1 MSQTAAELRSG
12 LLRLSSSP
20 DCDFGPGHGNGG
32 LCRVLSAALPQ
43 LVQSCADA
51 MEVGSS
57 EDDWAG
63 AEASL
68 FEALVQV
75 TSLAPCESASDL
87 DFQLQEDAF
96 GSSHQLSASPEEQRD
111 QAALQKLLGRLDAL
125 SQQLEL
131 EAPKH
136 RSSQNNASSGPGSGQ
151 PTNAASNSFG
161 ASATRLADLEAQV
174 QCLVA
179 ENQALEEQLSG
190 RFSEPEPPSKA
201 IPALDRVELPPGPAL
216 ARDAGRRLSPAE
228 RVALSNNVRQRGSRQ
243 NCAPGPAAAR
253 PQQSSKP
260 TRQMINDL
268 RAELAEAYEALALA
282 RSSAW
287 PGVSAGRPAQ
297 DPESEVRDVAAI
309 VFRSP
314 P

>member
-179 ENQALEEQLSG
+179 ENQAGVRGPLLGTWDCLELSLCMSWKQALEEQLSG

-216 ARDAGRRLSPAE
+216 ARDAGATADVGLAVLWEHCCSRPEVVPSSYLAHTSEPQPQQPGACQG
-228 RVALSNNVRQRGSRQ
+228 ARGPEQ
-243 NCAPGPAAAR
+243 QCPAAR
-253 PQQSSKP
+253 HPLLSQPSHC
-260 TRQMINDL
+260 
-268 RAELAEAYEALALA
+268 
-282 RSSAW
+282 
-287 PGVSAGRPAQ
+287 PA
-297 DPESEVRDVAAI
+297 I
-309 VFRSP
+309 
-314 P
+314 